1 SSLHAPTNR
10 PRMPSFPPRSWLPDN
25 VVVVIPISKDTSPSE
40 SSFFMFGSSSLV
52 SPFVISFLACRRPG
66 DKRHQARTQNAN
78 SHAVSSPD
86 QDIGL
91 LRFERSHID
100 GEAVLHIGLE
110 KSLVGFIDLL
120 DGDDFDIGGDVMCAA
135 EIEHLLGL
143 GDAADERAGETMASE
158 QKAHCSD
165 GERLRRRA
173 DEGEVAVAA
182 EELDIRVNVMIG
194 GDGVE

>member
-1 SSLHAPTNR
+1 TTSCPARAKIVPSLPPINPEPKMPTRMLFLPLARNR
-10 PRMPSFPPRSWLPDN
+10 
-25 VVVVIPISKDTSPSE
+25 
-40 SSFFMFGSSSLV
+40 
-52 SPFVISFLACRRPG
+52 
-66 DKRHQARTQNAN
+66 
-78 SHAVSSPD
+78 
-86 QDIGL
+86 L

-100 GEAVLHIGLE
+100 REAVLHIGLE
-110 KSLVGFIDLL
+110 QSFVGFVDLF
-120 DGDDFDIGGDVMCAA
+120 DRDDFDIGGDVMCAA